1 MIKHHTLYL
10 AIRSFT
16 APITSQLTIPK
27 FIAATGFCSLLWV
40 SPQVLA
46 QNSGNDEQAE
56 EIEELVIVGSRIRQT
71 NLKTISPTKL
81 VGREDAAAAGLN
93 STADLLQSNTIT
105 GGASQINNAYG
116 GYVTEGGPGANTIS
130 LRGLGAS
137 RTLVLIN
144 GRRVAPAG
152 TQGSVGTADLN
163 VLPTAMIERVEI
175 LRDGASSIYGSDAV
189 SGVINVITRDE
200 VNGLTIEGDFNHPTE
215 GEGEQVRLSI
225 SGGFNEE
232 RFSLSGS
239 FDYYERKSLAL
250 GDREW
255 TRCNRDKFRD
265 PVTGEAADYIDPKT
279 GKSKCYPV
287 TATGSNGV
295 TVNTIGTQGINDFNW
310 LELGLSGPAIG
321 APGTPDSSRA
331 IFTRF
336 RPNAAIT
343 TGVMGYE
350 GVGGSEIF
358 GEGDDQYTVP
368 LDLNIRDTFE
378 PRMLNED
385 LISPAKI
392 YTGFVQGKYDLQ
404 ALGSAELYGEF
415 LASRRESNQTGY
427 RQLSMDYRRGSAA
440 IPSSLAFGNF
450 GADQGTSDGDRV
462 GVRAFVGFGNDSSVQ
477 EVDFYKPTFGLRGDL
492 TFLPEWRYD
501 IYTSYAKSDAVYDR
515 ESFLI
520 DKLTYAS
527 NAISAPSGLNSN
539 LVYDGLTCA
548 ISLTNPGEKCVPFP
562 HLTAAVVGGDLP
574 QNFKDYI
581 FRNTIGNTEY
591 EESIYSAII
600 DGPLFSVPAGKV
612 QAVLGLE
619 HRKME
624 INDQPDENSING
636 NLYNLSSATPTV
648 GEDDVTEAYGEI
660 QIPIL
665 SGVAFAEDLTFN
677 GSVRY
682 TDYDSYGSDNT
693 YKFGFIYS
701 ITESFT
707 LRASQGT
714 SYRAPALFEQ
724 FQGPTSGFRAS
735 SVDPCNEYGKAA
747 NLNRR
752 TNCAT
757 ELPGQPTFIAT
768 QGVEVFNLGGAEAG
782 LFAETSDNMTYGF
795 IFEPRIS
802 DSTLISV
809 AVDYFEIEI
818 ENGVQQVGED
828 EILQRCYDS
837 DTDFAADT
845 GLCRLVTRDPVT
857 TQLTVNNAYTNLSS
871 EKLRGLDVDADF
883 NQEIGAGSLGIN
895 LSFTRY
901 YTQAEQLFRGEEFKE
916 YNGSLEKPDM
926 SGSVSISYTWDDWKF
941 LYGVDWLNKMDG
953 YAEAQENPATSYSDY
968 TVPSYLEHRIS
979 ARYQAEKWKVIFGV
993 SNLTN
998 ETPPEISAGYFNRI
1012 GNSPLYSG
1020 YDYVGREVF
1029 INFQINY

>member
-16 APITSQLTIPK
+16 SPVTSSLTIPK
-27 FIAATGFCSLLWV
+27 MISAAGLCSLLWV
-40 SPQVLA
+40 SPQVIA
-46 QNSGNDEQAE
+46 QNSGVSAQAG

-71 NLKTISPTKL
+71 NLKTVSPTTL
-81 VGREDAAAAGLN
+81 VSRDDAAAAGLN

-189 SGVINVITRDE
+189 SGVINVITRE
-200 VNGLTIEGDFNHPTE
+200 NVEGLTIEGDFNHPTE
-215 GEGEQVRLSI
+215 GEGEQTRVSI

-239 FDYYERKSLAL
+239 FDYYERKSLTL

-255 TRCNRDKFRD
+255 TRCNQDKFRD

-279 GKSKCYPV
+279 GKSKCYPL

-295 TVNTIGTQGINDFNW
+295 TVNTIGTQSVTAANW
-310 LELGLSGPAIG
+310 VDLGLNGPVIG
-321 APGTPDSSRA
+321 APGSSGTT
-331 IFTRF
+331 FTRF
-336 RPNAAIT
+336 RPNADVQS
-343 TGVMGYE
+343 GVIGYE
-350 GVGGSEIF
+350 GVGG
-358 GEGDDQYTVP
+358 GTN
-368 LDLNIRDTFE
+368 DLNVRDTFE
-378 PRMLNED
+378 PRMLGED

-404 ALGSAELYGEF
+404 ALGNAELYGEL
-415 LASRRESNQTGY
+415 LASRRESEQRSY
-427 RQLSMDYRRGSAA
+427 RQLTLDYRLGSVA
-440 IPSSLAFGNF
+440 IPAELAFGNF
-450 GADQGTSDGDRV
+450 GADQGTSEGDRV
-462 GVRAFVGFGNDSSVQ
+462 GVRAFVGFGNDRSVQ
-477 EVDFYKPTFGLRGDL
+477 DVDFYKPTFGIRGDI
-492 TFLPEWRYD
+492 TFLPDWRYD
-501 IYTSYAKSDAVYDR
+501 IYTSYAKSDAKYER

-527 NAISAPSGLNSN
+527 NVIPAPSGLDST
-539 LVYDGLTCA
+539 LVHDGLTCA
-548 ISLTNPGEKCVPFP
+548 INLTTPGEKCIPYP
-562 HLTAAVVGGDLP
+562 LLTAAVVGGNLTQD
-574 QNFKDYI
+574 FKDYI
-581 FRNTIGNTEY
+581 FRNTIGTTEY
-591 EESIYSAII
+591 EESIFSGII
-600 DGPLFSVPAGKV
+600 DGPLFTVPAGKV
-612 QAVLGLE
+612 QGVLGLE
-619 HRKME
+619 YRKME
-624 INDQPDENSING
+624 INDQPDDNSVNG
-636 NLYNLSSATPTV
+636 NLFNLSSATPTI
-648 GEDDVTEAYGEI
+648 GKDNVTEVYGEI

-682 TDYDSYGSDNT
+682 TDYDSYGSDDT
-693 YKFGFIYS
+693 YKVGLIYS
-701 ITESFT
+701 ITDWFT
-707 LRASQGT
+707 LRASRGT

-735 SVDPCNEYGKAA
+735 SVDPCNEYGADGVNPNRAA
-747 NLNRR
+747 N
-752 TNCAT
+752 CAS
-757 ELPGQPTFIAT
+757 ELPGQPEFLAT
-768 QGVEVFNLGGAEAG
+768 NGIEVFNLGGAEAG
-782 LFAETSDNMTYGF
+782 LFAETSDNTTYGF

-802 DSTLISV
+802 DSTHISI

-818 ENGVQQVGED
+818 KNGVQQVGED
-828 EILQRCYDS
+828 EILDRCYDS
-837 DTDFAADT
+837 ATDFANDT
-845 GLCRLVTRDPVT
+845 GLCRLVTRDEVT
-857 TQLTVNNAYTNLSS
+857 HQLTVNNAYTNLSS
-871 EKLRGLDVDADF
+871 ENLRGLDVNADF
-883 NQEIGAGSLGIN
+883 DQEIGPGSFGIN

-926 SGSVSISYTWDDWKF
+926 SGTANISYTWNDWKF
-941 LYGVDWLNKMDG
+941 LYGVDWINKMDG
-953 YAEAQENPATSYSDY
+953 YVEAQEDPTESYSDY

-979 ARYQAEKWKVIFGV
+979 ARYQAEKWKVVFGV

-998 ETPPEISAGYFNRI
+998 ETPPEISAGYFNRV

-1029 INFQINY
+1029 VNFQITY